1 MKKVGLLLITVGVFG
16 LFAYAQ
22 EPQYG
27 GTLVIGS
34 SQTFKDLDPRICND
48 VYSMYVVNA
57 VFDEL
62 LTLDPETLKPAPYV
76 AKSWEISED
85 GAEITFYLH
94 EGIKFHNGEPL
105 TAEDVA
111 FTFNWIAD
119 PANGS
124 PNQTEFEWLKEV
136 VVVDDYTV
144 KFITKPDWAPY
155 APALLG
161 ENYAIVPK
169 DTVLEMGDDEFNVNP
184 VGSGPFKF
192 VEWKRG
198 DHITVVRNE
207 DYWLTKPYL
216 EKIIFRPIPN
226 LATMMLELE
235 TGGIDIA
242 DNVPAQD
249 AKRFMDNP
257 DLGVVVQQIPSLS
270 YFYLGFNMSKAPS
283 NDIRFRKAV
292 YMSFDATAAVDAV
305 FQNLTGLRAY
315 GAVPPALW
323 ANDREYLKTIAL
335 QEDDEQAKALFEELK
350 AEGVIPP
357 GYKAVIYC
365 PPDPRRIQIST
376 VVATNL
382 IENGIEAEVQ
392 PLDWGPYLDLLYRSE
407 EHPEGE
413 YDMYVIGWSGS
424 PDPNAF
430 LYYLFTSENATV
442 GTANN
447 FSFYKNERVD
457 TLIKYAGTTLDPDIR
472 EPLYVAAQRIIFK
485 DIVHIPLYHY
495 IETRGVR
502 ARVHGYKVDPTASMP
517 IVDPFTNVWV
527 EQG

>member
-1 MKKVGLLLITVGVFG
+1 MRRIIIASLLIGLVGM
-16 LFAYAQ
+16 LAWAQ

-34 SQTFKDLDPRICND
+34 SQTFKDMDPRICND
-48 VYSMYVVNA
+48 VYSMYVINA

-62 LTLDPETLKPAPYV
+62 LSLDPDTLKPAPYV

-85 GAEITFYLH
+85 GAEITFYLN

-105 TAEDVA
+105 TADDVA

-119 PANGS
+119 PENAS
-124 PNQTEFEWLKEV
+124 PNQTEFEWLQEV
-136 VVVDDYTV
+136 VVLDEYTC

-169 DTVLEMGDDEFNVNP
+169 DTVLEMGDEEFNNNP

-198 DHITVVRNE
+198 DRVVVVRNE

-216 EKIIFRPIPN
+216 EKVIFRPIPE
-226 LATMMLELE
+226 LSTMMLELE
-235 TGGIDIA
+235 TGGIDIT

-249 AKRFMDNP
+249 ARRFLDNP
-257 DLGVVVQQIPSLS
+257 GLGVNLQQIPSLS
-270 YFYLGFNMSKAPS
+270 YFYLGFNFSKPPA

-292 YMSFDATAAVDAV
+292 YQSFDATAAVDSI

-323 ANDREYLKTIAL
+323 ANDREFLKSVAL
-335 QEDDEQAKALFEELK
+335 KEDDEAAQALFAELK
-350 AEGVIPP
+350 AEGVIPE
-357 GYKAVIYC
+357 GYKAIIYC

-376 VVATNL
+376 IVATNL
-382 IENGIEAEVQ
+382 IENGINAEVQ
-392 PLDWGPYLDLLYRSE
+392 PLEWGPFLDLLYRSE
-407 EHPEGE
+407 ENPEGN

-442 GTANN
+442 GSANN
-447 FSFYKNERVD
+447 FSFYMNERVD
-457 TLIKYAGTTLDPDIR
+457 TLIKYAGTTLDTDIR
-472 EPLYVAAQRIIFK
+472 EPEYVAAQRMIMK

-502 ARVHGYKVDPTASMP
+502 ARVHDYEVSPTAEMNLVS
-517 IVDPFTNVWV
+517 PFTNVWV
-527 EQG
+527 E

>member
-1 MKKVGLLLITVGVFG
+1 
-16 LFAYAQ
+16 
-22 EPQYG
+22 
-27 GTLVIGS
+27 
-34 SQTFKDLDPRICND
+34 
-48 VYSMYVVNA
+48 MYVINA

-62 LTLDPETLKPAPYV
+62 LSLDPETLKPAPYV

-124 PNQTEFEWLKEV
+124 PNQTEFEWLEEV
-136 VVVDDYTV
+136 VVIDDYTV
-144 KFITKPDWAPY
+144 KFVTKPDWAPY

-216 EKIIFRPIPN
+216 ERIIFRPIPN

-270 YFYLGFNMSKAPS
+270 YFYLGFNMSKPPS
-283 NDIRFRKAV
+283 NDIRFRRAV
-292 YMSFDATAAVDAV
+292 YMSFDVTAAVDAV

-323 ANDREYLKTIAL
+323 ANDREYLRTIAL
-335 QEDDEQAKALFEELK
+335 QEDDEQAKALFDELK
-350 AEGVIPP
+350 AEGVIPE

-382 IENGIEAEVQ
+382 IENGVDAEVQ
-392 PLDWGPYLDLLYRSE
+392 PLEWGPYLDLLYRSE
-407 EHPEGE
+407 EKPEGE

-430 LYYLFTSENATV
+430 LYYLFTSDNATV

-447 FSFYKNERVD
+447 FSFYMNERVD

-502 ARVHGYKVDPTASMP
+502 TRVHDYQVSPTATMD
-517 IVDPFTNVWV
+517 IVSPFNNVWV
-527 EQG
+527 EEG